1 MGDFPM
7 KVPFFDLGVFVRE
20 QKSEVM
26 AAIERVVESGTYVG
40 GDEVANFEDAFAKS
54 VGSKH
59 CVAVGNG
66 LDAIR
71 LLLEV
76 HGIGPGDEVIVP
88 GFTFYATWLAVLQV
102 GALPVAV
109 DVRLSDASIDPELIQ
124 AAITPKTKAIIVVH
138 LFGIS
143 ANMLEVNKIAKS
155 NALLVFEDCAQAHK
169 GQTNAG
175 PVGNSSD
182 GAAFSFYPTKN
193 LGALGDAGAI
203 TLNDF
208 VVAQKLRSRRSYGV
222 GNNKYEHVDTG
233 WNTRLDPIQAAILS
247 SFLPGLVAVTKRR
260 VQIADKYA
268 SAIDDQDNKMVRA
281 LRKGENVF
289 HHFVVRATSRIDFQK
304 AMSEQNVITD
314 IHYPYFFNSL
324 EPIRSKHE
332 EIGRPLAP
340 LPNSMRLADEVV
352 SLPIGPWMTEDQVDM
367 VSKSLRNTKF

>member
-1 MGDFPM
+1 MGGFPM

-26 AAIERVVESGTYVG
+26 AAIERVVDSGTYVG
-40 GDEVANFEDAFAKS
+40 GDEVANFEAAFAKS

-109 DVRLSDASIDPELIQ
+109 DVRLSDASIDPELIE

-143 ANMLEVNKIAKS
+143 ANMLEVNRIAKS
-155 NALLVFEDCAQAHK
+155 NSLLVFEDCAQAHN

-175 PVGNSSD
+175 AVGNSCD

-203 TLNDF
+203 TLNDSG
-208 VVAQKLRSRRSYGV
+208 VVQRLRSRRSYGV

-247 SFLPGLVAVTKRR
+247 AFLPGLAAVTERR
-260 VQIADKYA
+260 MKIAEKYA
-268 SAIDDQDNKMVRA
+268 SLIDEPNNKLVRSS
-281 LRKGENVF
+281 RPGENVF
-289 HHFVVRATSRIDFQK
+289 HHFVVRATSRSAFQK
-304 AMSEQNVITD
+304 EMSEKNVMTD

-324 EPIRSKHE
+324 EPIRHKHE
-332 EIGRPLAP
+332 EVGRALAP

-352 SLPIGPWMTEDQVDM
+352 SLPIGPWMTEDQVDQ
-367 VSKSLRNTKF
+367 VSTSLGNTKI

>member
-1 MGDFPM
+1 MGDLPM

-26 AAIERVVESGTYVG
+26 AAIERVVDSGTYVG
-40 GDEVANFEDAFAKS
+40 GDEVVNFEAAFAKS

-109 DVRLSDASIDPELIQ
+109 DVRLSDASIDPKLIE

-143 ANMLEVNKIAKS
+143 GNMLEINKIAKS

-203 TLNDF
+203 TLNDS

-222 GNNKYEHVDTG
+222 GNNKYEHVNTG

-247 SFLPGLVAVTKRR
+247 TFLPNLAAVTERR
-260 VQIADKYA
+260 VKIAEKYE
-268 SAIDDQDNKMVRA
+268 SVIEEPNNKIVGTSNP
-281 LRKGENVF
+281 GENVF
-289 HHFVVRATSRIDFQK
+289 HHFVVRAASRRDFQK
-304 AMSEQNVITD
+304 EMSDKNVMTD

-324 EPIRSKHE
+324 EPIRSRLE
-332 EIGRPLAP
+332 EVGRSLPYI
-340 LPNSMRLADEVV
+340 PNSERLSDEVV
-352 SLPIGPWMTEDQVDM
+352 SLPMGPWMSEEQVSA
-367 VSKSLRNTKF
+367 VAESLSKTKL

>member
-1 MGDFPM
+1 MGDLPM

-26 AAIERVVESGTYVG
+26 AAIERVVDSGTYIG
-40 GDEVANFEDAFAKS
+40 GDEVANFEAAFAKS
-54 VGSKH
+54 VGSKQ

-76 HGIGPGDEVIVP
+76 HGIGQGDEVIVP

-109 DVRLSDASIDPELIQ
+109 DVRLSDASIDPELIES
-124 AAITPKTKAIIVVH
+124 AITPKTKAIIVVH

-143 ANMLEVNKIAKS
+143 ANMLEINKIAKS
-155 NALLVFEDCAQAHK
+155 NGLLVFEDCAQAHN

-203 TLNDF
+203 TLNDS

-247 SFLPGLVAVTKRR
+247 TFLPNLEAVTERR
-260 VQIADKYA
+260 VKIAEKYG
-268 SAIDDQDNKMVRA
+268 SVIEEPNNKIIGTSSP
-281 LRKGENVF
+281 GENVF
-289 HHFVVRATSRIDFQK
+289 HHFVVRAASRRDFQK
-304 AMSEQNVITD
+304 EMSDRNVMTD

-324 EPIRSKHE
+324 EPIRSRLE
-332 EIGRPLAP
+332 GVGRPLP
-340 LPNSMRLADEVV
+340 YIPNSERLSDEVV
-352 SLPIGPWMTEDQVDM
+352 SLPMGPWMSEEQVSA
-367 VSKSLRNTKF
+367 VAESLSKTKL